1 MRTHGALRR
10 WLGRCVSFLWG
21 RPASKQ
27 EDAHEKSIR
36 LWEAQQYIA
45 IKRGELDAE
54 KTEKMMSVSQEQFQI
69 FDQIGAEQ
77 AGSYEEWVEL
87 IKQADSDA
95 LEELANIL
103 SD

>member
-27 EDAHEKSIR
+27 DAHEKSIR

-77 AGSYEEWVEL
+77 AGSYEEWIEL
-87 IKQADSDA
+87 IKQADPDA